1 MDVYRPLP
9 MKILLL
15 NQCFYPDVVSS
26 AQHLTDLAVALA
38 ARRHSVTVVASRHGY
53 DNPAVRFSHR
63 ETWRG
68 ISIIRIPSLGLGK
81 RTRCA
86 PRAGFRQF
94 LGKLSYYPLPPAAV
108 RPGRGPHVAATH
120 LVPRRGIR
128 AWQGAKFIAWVM
140 DLNPDEAVAAGWLR
154 ERSLFGAIAAR
165 HAAL

>member
-1 MDVYRPLP
+1 MLEEIALDVYRPLP

-81 RTRCA
+81 RTRW
-86 PRAGFRQF
+86 
-94 LGKLSYYPLPPAAV
+94 
-108 RPGRGPHVAATH
+108 
-120 LVPRRGIR
+120 RRGLDF
-128 AWQGAKFIAWVM
+128 ASFWVSCLITLFRLPQF
-140 DLNPDEAVAAGWLR
+140 DRVVALTSPPLISFSRGIGAVASCEVHRLGH
-154 ERSLFGAIAAR
+154 GPQP
-165 HAAL
+165 